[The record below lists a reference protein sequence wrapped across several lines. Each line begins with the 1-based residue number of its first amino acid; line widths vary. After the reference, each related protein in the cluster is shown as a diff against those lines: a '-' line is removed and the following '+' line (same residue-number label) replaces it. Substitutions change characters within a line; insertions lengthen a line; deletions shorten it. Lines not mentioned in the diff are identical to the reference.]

1 MSLVNNDGGKIINQ
15 KDIFKEK
22 AFCRRHL
29 YIKKYAPNSLIFNEF
44 LEIENTLS
52 EKIAST

>member
-22 AFCRRHL
+22 ERFFEGTYTSRNM
-29 YIKKYAPNSLIFNEF
+29 PP
-44 LEIENTLS
+44 TP
-52 EKIAST
+52 